1 MLLVRIW
8 EVVEMKENTNDHVMY
23 TKQLRVQRGCTM
35 SFETFLRKKFS
46 KTFFNEVG
54 FDDIMNYCNQR

>member
-1 MLLVRIW
+1 
-8 EVVEMKENTNDHVMY
+8 MKENTNDHVMY

-35 SFETFLRKKFS
+35 YFETFLRKKFS
-46 KTFFNEVG
+46 KTSFNEVG